1 MPITSIKSER
11 LERRIQE
18 IQQFVNDRI
27 EREPIFAAVS
37 QELPNIA
44 DTLKQGKLTVQ
55 IVSDNRVLAQNL
67 QNFLHNYDPLKEAYR
82 FSPILQISKLN
93 STNDTSANSQLAECN
108 ILCLVIAPNQ
118 MHEIDE
124 MQLIEKISKT
134 PISTLVVVVEMS
146 DVASESALQANTIKD
161 EVSGWLQT
169 HSNIAQKEVYS
180 TSQSDI
186 EMFCR
191 SLGTLNK
198 RKAEDIFIK
207 QLNARVLTQLTLIE
221 KFLIKQHRE
230 LEIEHQQAQASL
242 SKVGGDQ
249 IRIFDETIRLINND
263 KASVIRE
270 IKSSVNKS
278 ETDLLDRFLD
288 NSIIG
293 QLHSKVY
300 ALESEIVKQKE
311 GHIYI
316 RLVKKIKTVNKYYVK
331 NKEISNNYTER
342 STKKLHQINKKIKL
356 TTNSL
361 LRSYFRQSLLSKLI
375 KFKSQPQYRIA
386 LVKEGSVD
394 ANTVLTD
401 YYRNTLSEWAAREW
415 KKVCNTYAKGGL
427 FKLFQRTYE
436 RLKSFPYLNIESSDW
451 EPSQYID
458 IKHFFVKPI
467 KTTNFETSYRKI
479 SLLGFIFGR
488 IRSNLMPFLSIGF
501 LLSILG
507 IASKRQI
514 ARWFFQPI
522 YSAIETAPFPTIII
536 LLLVIYF
543 LLKALFETY
552 EKHNLAEMKKAEV
565 KLKDEIYDFYS
576 KLIQHLTD
584 KVRLE
589 ILSVIETKEEWMDEN
604 LKDYKQLLDQKN
616 EAAED
621 NEPLNKKLIEQQR
634 EHLRRLNQELGD
646 IRRMQRI

>member
-1 MPITSIKSER
+1 MPITSIKSEK

-27 EREPIFAAVS
+27 ERDPIFAAVS
-37 QELPNIA
+37 QELPKIA

-55 IVSDNRVLAQNL
+55 IVSDNRALAQDI
-67 QNFLHNYDPLKEAYR
+67 QNFIHNYNPLKEVYR

-108 ILCLVIAPNQ
+108 ILCLVIVPNQ
-118 MHEIDE
+118 MHEIDQ

-146 DVASESALQANTIKD
+146 DVAGESALQANTIKD
-161 EVSGWLQT
+161 EVSAWLQT

-180 TSQSDI
+180 ISQSDI

-207 QLNARVLTQLTLIE
+207 QLTARVLTQLTLIE
-221 KFLIKQHRE
+221 KFLIKQERE
-230 LEIEHQQAQASL
+230 LKTEHEQAQASL
-242 SKVGGDQ
+242 PKVGGDQ
-249 IRIFDETIRLINND
+249 IRRFDETIRLINND
-263 KASVIRE
+263 KASVIKE
-270 IKSSVNKS
+270 IKNSVNKS
-278 ETDLLDRFLD
+278 VTDLLDRFLD
-288 NSIIG
+288 DSIIC
-293 QLHSKVY
+293 QLHSQVY

-311 GHIYI
+311 GQIYI
-316 RLVKKIKTVNKYYVK
+316 RLVKKIKTVNKYYVR
-331 NKEISNNYTER
+331 NKEISNNYTE
-342 STKKLHQINKKIKL
+342 SPKKLHQINKKIKL

-401 YYRNTLSEWAAREW
+401 YYRHTLSEWAAKEW
-415 KKVCNTYAKGGL
+415 KNVCNIYAKGGL
-427 FKLFQRTYE
+427 GKLFQTTYE

-458 IKHFFVKPI
+458 IKHLFAKSI
-467 KTTNFETSYRKI
+467 KKTNSETSYRKI

-501 LLSILG
+501 LLSVLG

-522 YSAIETAPFPTIII
+522 YSAIETAPFQTIII

-543 LLKALFETY
+543 LLKALFQTY

-589 ILSVIETKEEWMDEN
+589 ILSVIERKEEWMDES
-604 LKDYKQLLDQKN
+604 LQDYRQLLDQKN
-616 EAAED
+616 QAAE
-621 NEPLNKKLIEQQR
+621 NNPPLNKKLIEQQR
-634 EHLRRLNQELGD
+634 ENLRRLNQELGD

>member
-1 MPITSIKSER
+1 MTIRSERLVRSER
-11 LERRIQE
+11 LENRIQQ
-18 IQQFVNDRI
+18 IQQFVNDKIDRY
-27 EREPIFAAVS
+27 PIFAAVYKEI
-37 QELPNIA
+37 QRIA
-44 DTLKQGKLTVQ
+44 DTLNQGKLTVQ
-55 IVSDNRVLAQNL
+55 N
-67 QNFLHNYDPLKEAYR
+67 
-82 FSPILQISKLN
+82 
-93 STNDTSANSQLAECN
+93 
-108 ILCLVIAPNQ
+108 
-118 MHEIDE
+118 
-124 MQLIEKISKT
+124 
-134 PISTLVVVVEMS
+134 
-146 DVASESALQANTIKD
+146 
-161 EVSGWLQT
+161 
-169 HSNIAQKEVYS
+169 
-180 TSQSDI
+180 
-186 EMFCR
+186 
-191 SLGTLNK
+191 LGTSNE
-198 RKAEDIFIK
+198 RRAAEDIILK
-207 QLNARVLTQLTLIE
+207 QVTTQLSTQLTLIE
-221 KFLIKQHRE
+221 NFLIKQERE
-230 LEIEHQQAQASL
+230 LKTEHEQAQASL
-242 SKVGGDQ
+242 PRVGGDQ
-249 IRIFDETIRLINND
+249 IRRFDETIRLINND
-263 KASVIRE
+263 KASDIKE
-270 IKSSVNKS
+270 IKNSVNKS
-278 ETDLLDRFLD
+278 VTDLLDKFLD
-288 NSIIG
+288 DSIIC
-293 QLHSKVY
+293 QLHSQVY
-300 ALESEIVKQKE
+300 ALDSEIVKQKE

-316 RLVKKIKTVNKYYVK
+316 RLVKNIKTVNKYYVR
-331 NKEISNNYTER
+331 NKDIFNNYTER

-356 TTNSL
+356 STNSL

-401 YYRNTLSEWAAREW
+401 YYRHTLSKWAAKEW
-415 KKVCNTYAKGGL
+415 DNVCNIYAKGGL
-427 FKLFQRTYE
+427 GKLFQTTYE

-458 IKHFFVKPI
+458 IKHLFAKSI
-467 KTTNFETSYRKI
+467 KKTNSETSYRKI

-543 LLKALFETY
+543 LLKALFQTY

-584 KVRLE
+584 RVRLE

-616 EAAED
+616 EAAE
-621 NEPLNKKLIEQQR
+621 NNQPLNKKLIEQR